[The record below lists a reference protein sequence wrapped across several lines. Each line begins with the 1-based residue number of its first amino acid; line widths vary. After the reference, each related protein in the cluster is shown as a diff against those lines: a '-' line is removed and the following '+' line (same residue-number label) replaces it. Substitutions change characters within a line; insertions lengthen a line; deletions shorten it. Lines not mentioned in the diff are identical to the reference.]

1 VRSLVTGL
9 PLDLRFRTKG
19 QLGID
24 VLGTL
29 TPTGWLGLRLRGRG
43 PRQLHR
49 AAGVPGGPRAGLRAA
64 SRVVLP
70 LRARPGTRMTCADVV
85 KEAREGQQGQGGP
98 LGPAGSSGHAATRH
112 DPDGS
117 TNAHAWHVTMPWSA
131 SNWLLRTR
139 HGLGSRAG
147 QSRMLTPLPDTRIE
161 SQCLSVGRAPCR
173 SNLGGTGGES
183 CNRAF
188 G

>member
-1 VRSLVTGL
+1 MGSAQDIADPVRSLVTGL

-98 LGPAGSSGHAATRH
+98 LRPAGSSGHAATRH

-131 SNWLLRTR
+131 SNWLL
-139 HGLGSRAG
+139 
-147 QSRMLTPLPDTRIE
+147 PY
-161 SQCLSVGRAPCR
+161 
-173 SNLGGTGGES
+173 
-183 CNRAF
+183 
-188 G
+188 